1 MRPQMNNL
9 LTTTPAENTALAV
22 IGDDDAFAAYANAVA
37 PRSVIGTL
45 LKFSK
50 GDYLAGEEGAPV
62 PTGTV
67 VTANVAEL
75 LVGWVRWAANK
86 PTDHIM
92 LRVADGKAVPKR
104 ADLGDLDQS
113 KWEADN
119 HGEPRDPWQFTN
131 YLPVLSESGE
141 LFTFTTASRGGIS
154 AIGELCRR
162 YSQHRKRHSDVLPM
176 IALDVDSYQHKLKEY
191 GRIKVPRFI
200 PMGWEPKSK
209 FDVALAAAGFA
220 VAENEPA
227 EPLPTAAE
235 ELSDTIPF

>member
-1 MRPQMNNL
+1 MENV
-9 LTTTPAENTALAV
+9 TTTSTENTALAV
-22 IGDDDAFAAYANAVA
+22 FGDDAFTAYANAVA
-37 PRSVIGTL
+37 PRNVIGTL

-104 ADLGDLDQS
+104 ADLGDQDQS
-113 KWEADN
+113 AWELDD

-131 YLPVLSESGE
+131 YLPLLSQSGE
-141 LFTFTTASRGGIS
+141 LFTFTTASRGGIG

-162 YSQHRKRHSDVLPM
+162 YSQHRKRHPDMLP
-176 IALDVDSYQHKLKEY
+176 IIGLDVDSYQHKKREY
-191 GRIKVPRFI
+191 GRIKYPHLT
-200 PMGWEPKSK
+200 PKGWAPKSE
-209 FDVALAAAGFA
+209 FDAALTAVGFT
-220 VAENEPA
+220 VAEDAPT

-235 ELSDTIPF
+235 ELSDEILF